1 MEAVAMNEFD
11 FSSIN
16 KILQEDSIDF
26 EQLVSLLINGN
37 YEQCIKLFLEKIRLA
52 FMGVFDKNEMIIK
65 QILVLTLMLAVY
77 MAISKVFSD
86 KILPEMGFYA
96 VYLVLITLFMTSFE
110 IGYQVATNLME
121 KFFSFLV
128 VVLPVFYLAV
138 AYAGNQAAAAGYY
151 QVSLLIMTGTEW
163 LLLTIV
169 FPFIKIYTILKLLN
183 ELGQEKYFDGFLKLG
198 EKAIKNGT
206 KLLLASTVGMQAI
219 QVLILPQ
226 ADIVK
231 NKAFIKAASVIPTIG
246 GVTQAMSSVLL
257 GSGVLIRNGIG
268 VAAMICLM
276 ILCLIPFIQLV
287 VTSMLFHLCSAVIV
301 PIADKRVSNCVS
313 IMADGF
319 ALLLKVMTCCLCI
332 FLIIIASV
340 CAMTGNGV

>member
-1 MEAVAMNEFD
+1 MEAVAMNDFD

-26 EQLVSLLINGN
+26 EQLVNLLINGN
-37 YEQCIKLFLEKIRLA
+37 YEECIRIC
-52 FMGVFDKNEMIIK
+52 FDKIKFAFVGVLDKNGIIIK
-65 QILVLTLMLAVY
+65 QILVLALMLAVY
-77 MAISKVFSD
+77 MAISKIFVD
-86 KILPEMGFYA
+86 KILPEMGFYV
-96 VYLVLITLFMTSFE
+96 VYLVLVTLLMTSFE
-110 IGYQVATNLME
+110 IGYQLATNLME
-121 KFFSFLV
+121 KIVSFLV
-128 VVLPVFYLAV
+128 VALPVFYVAV

-151 QVSLLIMTGTEW
+151 QVSLFIMTGIEW
-163 LLLTIV
+163 LLISIV
-169 FPFIKIYTILKLLN
+169 FPFIKICIILKLLN
-183 ELGQEKYFDGFLKLG
+183 ELGSERYFEGFLKLG
-198 EKAIKNGT
+198 EKEIKNGT
-206 KLLLASTVGMQAI
+206 KLLLGFVIGMQAI

-231 NKAFIKAASVIPTIG
+231 NKAFIKAASVIPTVG

-268 VAAMICLM
+268 VATMICLM
-276 ILCLIPFIQLV
+276 ILCFVPFAQLAVSSLI
-287 VTSMLFHLCSAVIV
+287 FHLCSAVIV

-319 ALLLKVMTCCLCI
+319 ALLLKIMTCCLCI

>member
-1 MEAVAMNEFD
+1 MEVIAMNEFD

-16 KILQEDSIDF
+16 KILQEDAIDF
-26 EQLVSLLINGN
+26 EQLVNLLINGN
-37 YEQCIKLFLEKIRLA
+37 FKQCAKLCLEKVRLA
-52 FMGVFDKNEMIIK
+52 FMGVFDKNEMIVK

-77 MAISKVFSD
+77 MAISKVFVD
-86 KILPEMGFYA
+86 KILPEMGFYV
-96 VYLVLITLFMTSFE
+96 VYLVLVTLLMTSFE
-110 IGYQVATNLME
+110 IGYQVAINLIE
-121 KFFSFLV
+121 KIFSFLV

-151 QVSLLIMTGTEW
+151 QVSLLIMTGIEW
-163 LLLTIV
+163 LLFTIV

-183 ELGQEKYFDGFLKLG
+183 ELGEEKYFDGFLKLG

-206 KLLLASTVGMQAI
+206 KLLLASIVGMQAI

-246 GVTQAMSSVLL
+246 GITQAMSSVLL

-276 ILCLIPFIQLV
+276 ILCLIPFVQLV
-287 VTSMLFHLCSAVIV
+287 VTSMIFHLCSAVIV

-313 IMADGF
+313 VMADSF
-319 ALLLKVMTCCLCI
+319 ALLLKVMTCCLCV

>member
-1 MEAVAMNEFD
+1 MEAVTMNDFD

-16 KILQEDSIDF
+16 KILQEDAIDF

-37 YEQCIKLFLEKIRLA
+37 YEQCAKLFLEKVKLA
-52 FMGVFDKNEMIIK
+52 FVGVFDKNEMIVR
-65 QILVLTLMLAVY
+65 QVLVLTLMLAVY
-77 MAISKVFSD
+77 MAISKVFAD
-86 KILPEMGFYA
+86 KILPEMGFYV
-96 VYLVLITLFMTSFE
+96 VYLVLITLLMTSFE
-110 IGYQVATNLME
+110 IGYQLATGLME

-151 QVSLLIMTGTEW
+151 QVSLLIMAGVEW

-183 ELGQEKYFDGFLKLG
+183 ELGEEKYFDGFLKLG

-206 KLLLASTVGMQAI
+206 KLVLASIVGMQAI

-268 VAAMICLM
+268 VATMICLM
-276 ILCLIPFIQLV
+276 ILCLIPFVQLV

-313 IMADGF
+313 IMADSF